1 MSIMEE
7 PEDYEISREKLN
19 DYEIA
24 KLNATFKKINR
35 EKIAFITG
43 DIVITEDNK
52 SHKFEE
58 PLSETETLDII
69 QKWRIKSLYPV
80 ESSFDF
86 K

>member
-1 MSIMEE
+1 MSTMEE
-7 PEDYEISREKLN
+7 PEKYAVNREKLN

-24 KLNATFKKINR
+24 KLNAAFKKIDR

-58 PLSETETLDII
+58 PLSETETLDMI
-69 QKWRIKSLYPV
+69 QKCRIKSLYPV
-80 ESSFDF
+80 ERSFDF

>member
-1 MSIMEE
+1 MEE